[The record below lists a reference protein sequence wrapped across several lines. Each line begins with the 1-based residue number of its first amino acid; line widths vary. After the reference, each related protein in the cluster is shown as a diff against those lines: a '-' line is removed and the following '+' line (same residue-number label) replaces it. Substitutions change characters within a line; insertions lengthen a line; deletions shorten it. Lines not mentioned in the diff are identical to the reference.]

1 MAQKL
6 TAMMVEKLRA
16 DPTKRVEIGDSILP
30 GLYLVV
36 QPSSEAKSWAVRSR
50 VDGRPIKITIGQFP
64 AFGLA
69 EARAEASKI
78 VRALAEGRD
87 PRHDR
92 AEREAE
98 QKRARRETLKAAVVA
113 YLKDREGEL
122 RPKTL
127 IEIKRHLETH
137 WQPLH
142 DRALRVITRR
152 EIADVMVELKARS
165 GPVAMNRARAALSA
179 LYAWAIA
186 RGLADASP
194 VQGTPKA
201 AEKSRERVLSLTE
214 MRQIWAATED
224 SSDHDVIVRL
234 AMLLG
239 QRRDEIGG
247 MRWDEIDLDELAPT
261 WTLPGSRVK
270 NGRMHVV
277 PLSPVAVELLKRR
290 PTIAGHPN
298 VFGKRAGQPFSGWSR
313 CKARL
318 DQRLRIEQPW
328 TLHDVRRS
336 LATHIADHNI
346 AAPHIVEAILNH
358 VSGHRAGVAGIY
370 NRARYAGEMRRALT
384 AWGELLL
391 AGEMS
396 SQNVVQ
402 LRA

>member
-6 TAMMVEKLRA
+6 TAMMVEKVRA
-16 DPTKRVEIGDSILP
+16 DPTKRVEIGDAIMP

-36 QPSSEAKSWAVRSR
+36 QPVSEAKSWAVRSR
-50 VDGRPIKITIGQFP
+50 VDGRPIKITIGPFP

-98 QKRARRETLKAAVVA
+98 QKRARRETLRAAVVA

-186 RGLADASP
+186 RGLADSSP

-201 AEKSRERVLSLTE
+201 AEKPRERVLNLTE
-214 MRQIWAATED
+214 LRQIWAATED
-224 SSDHDVIVRL
+224 NSDHDVIVRL

-247 MRWDEIDLDELAPT
+247 MRWDEIDLDGLAPT

-270 NGRMHVV
+270 NGRMHKV
-277 PLSPVAVELLKRR
+277 PLSPATVELLKRR
-290 PTIAGHPN
+290 PTIAGRPN

-318 DQRLRIEQPW
+318 DQRLAIAQPW

-346 AAPHIVEAILNH
+346 AAPHIVETILNH
-358 VSGHRAGVAGIY
+358 ASGHRAGVAGIY
-370 NRARYAGEMRRALT
+370 NRARYCRGNASGAHGLERALT
-384 AWGELLL
+384 G
-391 AGEMS
+391 
-396 SQNVVQ
+396 
-402 LRA
+402 R

>member
-16 DPTKRVEIGDSILP
+16 DPTKRVEIGDAIMP

-36 QPSSEAKSWAVRSR
+36 QPVSEAKSWAVRSR
-50 VDGRPIKITIGQFP
+50 VDGRPIKITIGPFP

-201 AEKSRERVLSLTE
+201 AEKPRERVLSLTE
-214 MRQIWAATED
+214 LRQIWAATED
-224 SSDHDVIVRL
+224 NSDHDVIVRL

-247 MRWDEIDLDELAPT
+247 MRWDEIDLDESAPT

-277 PLSPVAVELLKRR
+277 PLSPVSGRAIEAPSDNCRAPERVWPKEL
-290 PTIAGHPN
+290 
-298 VFGKRAGQPFSGWSR
+298 GQPFSGWSR

-318 DQRLRIEQPW
+318 DQRLRIAQPW

-346 AAPHIVEAILNH
+346 AAPHIVETILNH
-358 VSGHRAGVAGIY
+358 ASGHRAGVAGIY
-370 NRARYAGEMRRALT
+370 NRARYCRRNASGAHGLERALT
-384 AWGELLL
+384 G
-391 AGEMS
+391 
-396 SQNVVQ
+396 
-402 LRA
+402 R